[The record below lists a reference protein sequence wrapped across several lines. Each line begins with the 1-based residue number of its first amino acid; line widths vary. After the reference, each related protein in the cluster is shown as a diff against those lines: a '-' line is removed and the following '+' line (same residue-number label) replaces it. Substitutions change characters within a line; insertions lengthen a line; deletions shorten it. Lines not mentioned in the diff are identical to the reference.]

1 MTLSE
6 VISLIGAGYTKAEIE
21 AMEAQDQIEN
31 PSPAATP
38 AAPAAPA
45 DPPAASAAPADPPAA
60 PAAPARDPELLEAI
74 KALTAAVQ
82 HNNVITSSQPG
93 AVSPPDA
100 IAEADKL
107 LTRFCNT

>member
-31 PSPAATP
+31 PSPAAAS
-38 AAPAAPA
+38 AASA
-45 DPPAASAAPADPPAA
+45 DPPAAPAAPADPPAA

-82 HNNVITSSQPG
+82 HNNVVTSSQPG

-107 LTRFCNT
+107 LTKFCNT

>member
-31 PSPAATP
+31 PSPT
-38 AAPAAPA
+38 APAAPA
-45 DPPAASAAPADPPAA
+45 DPPAAPADPPAAPAA

-82 HNNVITSSQPG
+82 HNNVVTSSQPG
-93 AVSPPDA
+93 AVNPPDA
-100 IAEADKL
+100 MAEADKL
-107 LTRFCNT
+107 LTKFCNT

>member
-31 PSPAATP
+31 P
-38 AAPAAPA
+38 APAASTA
-45 DPPAASAAPADPPAA
+45 DPPAAPAAPADPPAA

-82 HNNVITSSQPG
+82 HNNVVTSSQPG

-107 LTRFCNT
+107 LTKFCNT

>member
-21 AMEAQDQIEN
+21 AMEAQDQIED
-31 PSPAATP
+31 PIPAAP
-38 AAPAAPA
+38 PVPDPPAPAAP
-45 DPPAASAAPADPPAA
+45 PAAAPAS
-60 PAAPARDPELLEAI
+60 DPELLEAI

-82 HNNVITSSQPG
+82 HNNVVTSSQPG
-93 AVSPPDA
+93 GMTPPDA
-100 IAEADKL
+100 LAEADKV

>member
-31 PSPAATP
+31 PSPAAASAASADPP

-45 DPPAASAAPADPPAA
+45 DPPAAPAA

-82 HNNVITSSQPG
+82 HNNVVTSSQPG

-100 IAEADKL
+100 IAEADKI
-107 LTRFCNT
+107 LTKFCNT

>member
-6 VISLIGAGYTKAEIE
+6 VIALIGAGYTKADIE

-31 PSPAATP
+31 PTP
-38 AAPAAPA
+38 AAPETPPTPVAAPQAVEVPAAAPA
-45 DPPAASAAPADPPAA
+45 S
-60 PAAPARDPELLEAI
+60 DPELLEAI

-82 HNNVITSSQPG
+82 HNNVVTSTQPG
-93 AVSPPDA
+93 GVAPPDA
-100 IAEADKL
+100 LAEADKL

>member
-31 PSPAATP
+31 PSPAAD
-38 AAPAAPA
+38 PA

-60 PAAPARDPELLEAI
+60 PAGSAAPARDPELLEAI

-82 HNNVITSSQPG
+82 HNNVVTSSQPG

>member
-31 PSPAATP
+31 PSPAA
-38 AAPAAPA
+38 APAAPA
-45 DPPAASAAPADPPAA
+45 DPPAAPAAPADPPAA

>member
-31 PSPAATP
+31 PAPAAATAATADSP
-38 AAPAAPA
+38 AAPAAQ
-45 DPPAASAAPADPPAA
+45 ADPPAA

-82 HNNVITSSQPG
+82 HNNVVTSTQPG

-107 LTRFCNT
+107 LTKFCNT